1 MAAGAA
7 VPDSGGVR
15 GQQSP
20 QVLVPMRLRG
30 ELTMTAALRRRAVS
44 YPPSGSPRRY
54 KFNVGTRVWQHVA
67 ARGSPYPAPPAC

>member
-30 ELTMTAALRRRAVS
+30 ELTVTAALRRRPS
-44 YPPSGSPRRY
+44 LTLLRDPP
-54 KFNVGTRVWQHVA
+54 VA
-67 ARGSPYPAPPAC
+67 TSLTSAQEFGSPYPAPPAC